1 MFLILTVYPGT
12 YKYSS
17 VYTESPSI
25 YIIDSVNLFRK
36 TGFFFFL
43 VLISQHWDLVRKAI
57 NQDCMVI
64 KGGFVTSK
72 LNVHQQN
79 QHTLISIFLQ

>member
-36 TGFFFFL
+36 TGFFGSNFTAL
-43 VLISQHWDLVRKAI
+43 
-57 NQDCMVI
+57 
-64 KGGFVTSK
+64 GPSK
-72 LNVHQQN
+72 ESNLSR
-79 QHTLISIFLQ
+79 LYGD